1 MKKFLRVIAV
11 VTLAAVMFL
20 SFSGCGKEEEAQE
33 ALDAMF
39 AQFQEGD
46 YNSGIEYISEMKSSK
61 DFLNCANKFNEEDF
75 PTYEMHKAFFESIEY
90 KVLSAEKESPVE
102 VKFEVEIEALDLNP
116 VAEEL
121 FKVSEQYNY
130 MAENNEAEITE
141 EELSEILSQQMIDI
155 SKDYLESPDK
165 KNQKSTV
172 TVVVCYEKD
181 KVWRVY
187 PDAALVNALTGG
199 VYEKYNEIV
208 NEYIEKNK

>member
-1 MKKFLRVIAV
+1 
-11 VTLAAVMFL
+11 
-20 SFSGCGKEEEAQE
+20 
-33 ALDAMF
+33 
-39 AQFQEGD
+39 
-46 YNSGIEYISEMKSSK
+46 
-61 DFLNCANKFNEEDF
+61 
-75 PTYEMHKAFFESIEY
+75 MHKAFFESIDY
-90 KVLSAEKESPVE
+90 KVLSAEKVSAVE

-130 MAENNEAEITE
+130 MAENNETEITE

-172 TVVVCYEKD
+172 TVVACYEKD